1 MGTIRNGVREYRA
14 TTDYATPIKGRA
26 ATRRNMR
33 RKFPEDHFRPLSKVD
48 VEIITGKLS
57 LALHYGS
64 HAGIDRFIDHLDE
77 ALEGRAVTPGE
88 DFIIDIVG
96 VEAKC
101 AIEDA
106 HAVITLQDLCRR
118 CTATELAETP
128 GLRLKE
134 AERIVAAASRR
145 GLRWKS

>member
-1 MGTIRNGVREYRA
+1 MGTIRNGVREHKA
-14 TTDYATPIKGRA
+14 TTDFATPIKGRA

-33 RKFPEDHFRPLSKVD
+33 RRFPDDHFKPLAKVD

-64 HAGIDRFIDHLDE
+64 HAGIDRFIDSLDE
-77 ALEGRAVTPGE
+77 ALEGRVMTIGE
-88 DFIIDIVG
+88 DFLIDIVG
-96 VEAKC
+96 IEAKC

-106 HAVITLQDLCRR
+106 HAVITLQDLCRQ
-118 CTATELAETP
+118 CTAAELADTP